1 VAPSIAGAAN
11 APRRPRPECPRGFAA
26 TLPPFFPA
34 HLLMP
39 DFGNFARLHPGIE
52 MKTLSSIEKENQT
65 NRKADVAIDSLAEP
79 ILAARAN

>member
-1 VAPSIAGAAN
+1 
-11 APRRPRPECPRGFAA
+11 
-26 TLPPFFPA
+26 
-34 HLLMP
+34 MP